1 MHTTTFRCIPVRR
14 CILYDS
20 MMYFFVLCIY
30 IESSFQSHHFFQ
42 DHLTCFLPGTLAL
55 DVFHHALQR
64 FGPRNLANHLLRIF
78 VRCFRVFPAI
88 WEVLC
93 NPICWKRIEQLNLPW
108 LTSSL
113 AKGFGCDSDT
123 ELRHLRGI
131 CDVKY
136 IKEPPPEILL
146 TFLAS
151 ECLGLHINRPMLIG
165 TSNRLFI
172 LAYFPVCA
180 VQHRC

>member
-1 MHTTTFRCIPVRR
+1 MYTLWF
-14 CILYDS
+14 YDV
-20 MMYFFVLCIY
+20 FFFDLCIY

-64 FGPRNLANHLLRIF
+64 FGPRNLAVKSF
-78 VRCFRVFPAI
+78 ASKFSSGVSWCFAAI

-113 AKGFGCDSDT
+113 AKGMDGWMDVIRSDRIAT
-123 ELRHLRGI
+123 FWEES
-131 CDVKY
+131 VMSN
-136 IKEPPPEILL
+136 ILKNPL
-146 TFLAS
+146 LKFFSPFL
-151 ECLGLHINRPMLIG
+151 LLN
-165 TSNRLFI
+165 
-172 LAYFPVCA
+172 V
-180 VQHRC
+180 